1 MDPVA
6 NSSFYKAEVG
16 YQGSNRFEP
25 HYYFYVD
32 PETDVILI
40 EDLKAGD
47 RPTLAEWR
55 RRQSAGY
62 PEQMDATLSTGTDSA
77 TLNDSI
83 PEIPPKPKAEF
94 IYK

>member
-1 MDPVA
+1 VA
-6 NSSFYKAEVG
+6 NSSFYKVEVG

-25 HYYFYVD
+25 HYYFYVN
-32 PETDVILI
+32 PVTNAILI

-55 RRQSAGY
+55 RRQRIGY
-62 PEQMDATLSTGTDSA
+62 PEQMDTTLTIDSDSA
-77 TLNDSI
+77 TFNDSV
-83 PEIPPKPKAEF
+83 PETPPKPEAQF